1 MKNLITRSISGLI
14 YIAVIVVCVLAGK
27 WSFMGLAIIFCIFGL
42 LEFNHLGLATAK
54 PSTRTWLTVADSLGG
69 AIMIAAVTLYIT
81 FGCIIPFAA
90 YLLYILARLIA
101 QLYIKE
107 EGCTS
112 MLTCSMTG
120 QLYIAFPLSLA
131 NIIEQ
136 YSPHLMLIVFI
147 FIWIND
153 TGAYIVGSSCGKA
166 RLFPRISP
174 KKSWEGFWGGA
185 AFCLVAAL
193 TIAYFADDY
202 IPSLRKGDIIAL
214 AEITVVFATFGD
226 LIESMIKRN
235 LHVKDFGNIIP
246 GHGGILDR
254 IDSLLF
260 VILST
265 LCYLIFSGLL
275 QP

>member
-27 WSFMGLAIIFCIFGL
+27 WSFMGLTILFCVFGL
-42 LEFNHLGLATAK
+42 LEFNHLGLAAAK
-54 PSTRTWLTVADSLGG
+54 PATRNWLTAADALGG
-69 AIMIAAVTLYIT
+69 AILITTVTLYIT
-81 FGCIIPFAA
+81 SGCIIPFAV
-90 YLLYILARLIA
+90 YLLYLLARLTA

-112 MLTCSMTG
+112 MLTCSLTG
-120 QLYIAFPLSLA
+120 QMYIALPLALV

-136 YSPHLMLIVFI
+136 YSPHLVLIMFV

-153 TGAYIVGSSCGKA
+153 TGAYIVGSTCGKR

-185 AFCLVAAL
+185 AFCLVASLA
-193 TIAYFADDY
+193 IAYLLGDF
-202 IPSLRKGDIIAL
+202 IPQLRKGDIIAL

-226 LIESMIKRN
+226 LVESMIKRN

-260 VILST
+260 VIMST

-275 QP
+275 

>member
-14 YIAVIVVCVLAGK
+14 YIAVIVVCVLAGQ
-27 WSFMGLAIIFCIFGL
+27 WSFMGLTILFCIFGL
-42 LEFNHLGLATAK
+42 LEFNHLGLITAK
-54 PSTRTWLTVADSLGG
+54 SGTRTLLT
-69 AIMIAAVTLYIT
+69 AIDLIAGTALVTAVTLYIT
-81 FGCIIPFAA
+81 TGCVITFAI
-90 YLLYILARLIA
+90 YLLCLLARLTA

-112 MLTCSMTG
+112 MLAHSLMG
-120 QLYIAFPLSLA
+120 QVYIALPLALS

-136 YSPHLMLIVFI
+136 YSPHLVLIMFI
-147 FIWIND
+147 FIWLND
-153 TGAYIVGSSCGKA
+153 TGAYIVGSTCGKS

-185 AFCLVAAL
+185 AFCLIAAIV
-193 TIAYFADDY
+193 IAYLFNDT
-202 IPSLRKGDIIAL
+202 IPALRKGDIIAL

-226 LIESMIKRN
+226 LVESMIKRN
-235 LHVKDFGNIIP
+235 LHVKDSGKIIP

-265 LCYLIFSGLL
+265 LCYLIFCG
-275 QP
+275 QI